1 MDLITVVTVVYNGVE
16 SIEETI
22 VSVIN
27 QTYPNIEYIVIDG
40 GSADGTLEIIKKYDA
55 KIDYWVSEPD
65 EGLFYAMNKGLRL
78 AKGSWINFMNSGDR
92 FCKTTTISE
101 LFTKK
106 MVADV
111 IYGDVLYSFDGRH
124 TVYVKAKPLQSF
136 WKGMPFVH
144 QATFVSTTLLRKTY
158 FDTSYHL
165 IADYHAL
172 YQIYQSGAAFQYI
185 HMPVCD
191 FLAGGVSDNN
201 PKTII
206 ESQQMI
212 YPGRKDLMTRF
223 FYSFRY
229 IECVFKYNLAR
240 VIGQTRYALLRRAK
254 RKVIDI
260 LTN

>member
-1 MDLITVVTVVYNGVE
+1 MIYPKISIITTTFNRPE
-16 SIEETI
+16 FLEDTI
-22 VSVIN
+22 QSVLV
-27 QTYPNIEYIVIDG
+27 QGYPNLEYIIIDG
-40 GSADGTLEIIKKYDA
+40 GSTDGTADIIRKYDA

-78 AKGSWINFMNSGDR
+78 AKGSWINFMNCGDR

-101 LFTKK
+101 LFKKK

-172 YQIYQSGAAFQYI
+172 YQIYQSGD
-185 HMPVCD
+185 C
-191 FLAGGVSDNN
+191 
-201 PKTII
+201 
-206 ESQQMI
+206 
-212 YPGRKDLMTRF
+212 GRISNSTH
-223 FYSFRY
+223 
-229 IECVFKYNLAR
+229 
-240 VIGQTRYALLRRAK
+240 
-254 RKVIDI
+254 
-260 LTN
+260 